1 MRSATAYDAV
11 VVGARCAGAA
21 TAMLLAR
28 RGMRVLVLERGQYG
42 TDTLSTHA
50 LMRGGVL
57 QLHRWGVLPTLVAL
71 ATPPVRATTFHYGD
85 EAIEVAIKPANGIDA
100 LHAPRRTLL
109 DSVLVDAAREAGA
122 EVRYGMTLADLRD
135 DGEGRV
141 IGAVALDA
149 EGRLKEFATDL
160 VIGADGIGSAVAR
173 LARAEV
179 THQASHASATVFGYF
194 AGIRDTGYHWH
205 YVEGASV
212 GRIPTNGGR
221 TCVFVSVS
229 PARYRAQI
237 LKDREAGFHAVLR
250 EVSPA
255 LAREVLAAPRDG
267 ALHSFAGR
275 RGFLRQ
281 AHGPGWALV
290 GDAGY
295 FKDPITAHGIT
306 DALRDAELLAEAAID
321 SNRAA
326 FAHYEATRNALSR
339 PLLDVTDAIAA
350 HDWTLDQAKALHQA
364 LNQAM
369 KREIE
374 YLLSRDAPQTA
385 TREAA

>member
-1 MRSATAYDAV
+1 MRSSTVYDAV
-11 VVGARCAGAA
+11 VVGARCAGAS

-28 RGMRVLVLERGQYG
+28 RGMRVLVLDRGQYG

-57 QLHRWGVLPTLVAL
+57 QLHRWGVLPTLVEL
-71 ATPPVRATTFHYGD
+71 GTPPVRTTTFHYGE
-85 EAIEVAIKPANGIDA
+85 EAVVIAIKPGHGIDA
-100 LHAPRRTLL
+100 LYAPRRTLL

-122 EVRYGMTLADLRD
+122 EVRYGMTLADLRH

-141 IGAVALDA
+141 NGAVALDA
-149 EGRLKEFATDL
+149 EGRLNEFATRL

-179 THQASHASATVFGYF
+179 THRTSHATATVFGYF
-194 AGIRDTGYHWH
+194 AGIPDTGYHWH

-229 PARYRAQI
+229 PARCRTQI

-250 EVSPA
+250 EVSPV
-255 LAREVLAAPRDG
+255 LARQVAAAPRDG
-267 ALHSFAGR
+267 SFHVFAGR

-281 AHGPGWALV
+281 AHGPGWTLV

-306 DALRDAELLAEAAID
+306 DALRDAELLADAAAEGT
-321 SNRAA
+321 RAA
-326 FAHYEATRNALSR
+326 FVRYEATRDALSR
-339 PLLDVTDAIAA
+339 PLLEVTDAIAA
-350 HDWTLDQAKALHQA
+350 YDWDLDRVKALHKT

-369 KREIE
+369 KREVDH
-374 YLLSRDAPQTA
+374 LLGRDAGQAA
-385 TREAA
+385 TQEAA

>member
-1 MRSATAYDAV
+1 MRPANAYDAV

-28 RGMRVLVLERGQYG
+28 RGLSALVVDRGQYG

-57 QLHRWGVLPTLVAL
+57 QLARWGVLPAVVARG
-71 ATPPVRATTFHYGD
+71 TPPVRATTFHYGA
-85 EAIEVAIKPANGIDA
+85 EAIEIAIKPGNGVDA
-100 LHAPRRTLL
+100 LYAPRRTVL
-109 DSVLVDAAREAGA
+109 DAALVDAARAAGA
-122 EVRYGMTLADLRD
+122 EVRYGHTLADLRF

-141 IGAVALDA
+141 VGAVTLNAA
-149 EGRLKEFATDL
+149 GRLHEIAAGL

-179 THQASHASATVFGYF
+179 THQARHATATVFGYF
-194 AGIRDTGYHWH
+194 AGVPDTGYHWH

-212 GRIPTNGGR
+212 GRIPTNDGR
-221 TCVFVSVS
+221 TCVFVSVPPS
-229 PARYRAQI
+229 RYRADI
-237 LKDREAGFHAVLR
+237 LKDRAAGFHAVLR
-250 EVSPA
+250 EVAP
-255 LAREVLAAPRDG
+255 VLADSVAGREPDG
-267 ALHSFAGR
+267 GLLAFAGR
-275 RGFLRQ
+275 RGYLRQ

-306 DALRDAELLAEAAID
+306 DALRDAELLAEAAVRGTTAD
-321 SNRAA
+321 
-326 FAHYEATRNALSR
+326 FAEYQATRDALSR
-339 PLLDVTDAIAA
+339 PLLEVTDAIAA
-350 HDWTLDQAKALHQA
+350 YDWDLEHAKTLHKA

-369 KREIE
+369 KREVEHI
-374 YLLSRDAPQTA
+374 LALDSGA

>member
-1 MRSATAYDAV
+1 MRSANAYDVV

-28 RGMRVLVLERGQYG
+28 RGLRVLVVDRGQYG

-57 QLHRWGVLPTLVAL
+57 QLHRWGVLPAVVARG
-71 ATPPVRATTFHYGD
+71 TPPVRTTTFHYGA
-85 EAIEVAIKPANGIDA
+85 EAIEVAIKPGKGIEA
-100 LHAPRRTLL
+100 LYAPRRTVL
-109 DSVLVDAAREAGA
+109 DAALVDAARAAGA
-122 EVRYGMTLADLRD
+122 ELRYGQTLADLRY

-141 IGAVALDA
+141 VGAVTLDA
-149 EGRLKEFATDL
+149 AGRLHEIAADL

-173 LARAEV
+173 LVRAEV
-179 THQASHASATVFGYF
+179 THQARHATATVFGYF
-194 AGIRDTGYHWH
+194 ADIPDTGYHWH
-205 YVEGASV
+205 YVERASV
-212 GRIPTNGGR
+212 GRIPTNDGR
-221 TCVFVSVS
+221 TCVFVSVPPS
-229 PARYRAQI
+229 RYRTDI
-237 LKDREAGFHAVLR
+237 LKDRTAGFHAVLR

-255 LAREVLAAPRDG
+255 LAGQVAGSVTEGGLLA
-267 ALHSFAGR
+267 FAGR
-275 RGFLRQ
+275 RSYLRQ

-306 DALRDAELLAEAAID
+306 DALRDAELLAEAAVRG
-321 SNRAA
+321 SAAA
-326 FAHYEATRNALSR
+326 FAEYQATRDALSR

-350 HDWTLDQAKALHQA
+350 YDWDLEQAKTLHKA

-369 KREIE
+369 KREVEHI
-374 YLLSRDAPQTA
+374 LALDADA